1 MAYMMGAKEVL
12 PTIALCMAGS
22 GVVFHAIRNQKV
34 LGGEVPTTLNE
45 EWADKTV
52 RLSAAKPRE
61 GCDRPIAMEPM
72 TNGFPM
78 NFSVTEDGTW
88 SLKVPKRSK
97 SASYLHGYDK
107 PTYTFPEKT
116 DEDDE

>member
-1 MAYMMGAKEVL
+1 
-12 PTIALCMAGS
+12 
-22 GVVFHAIRNQKV
+22 
-34 LGGEVPTTLNE
+34 
-45 EWADKTV
+45 
-52 RLSAAKPRE
+52 
-61 GCDRPIAMEPM
+61 
-72 TNGFPM
+72 M